1 MVTAR
6 DGTPKFKKSEILR
19 DDGCP
24 TCGSMDFGVME
35 IKNSENVVEKNCNAT
50 TAKSFGTLNHEIR
63 TQNQEFRYSRKLFCR
78 QSRTI
83 GP

>member
-1 MVTAR
+1 VIDMVTAR

-35 IKNSENVVEKNCNAT
+35 IKNSENVVEKKLQCYNCKKFWY
-50 TAKSFGTLNHEIR
+50 AKS
-63 TQNQEFRYSRKLFCR
+63 
-78 QSRTI
+78 
-83 GP
+83 

>member
-35 IKNSENVVEKNCNAT
+35 IKNSKNVVEKKT
-50 TAKSFGTLNHEIR
+50 TMLQLQKVLVR
-63 TQNQEFRYSRKLFCR
+63 
-78 QSRTI
+78 
-83 GP
+83 